1 MSSNSRLNNVATAT
15 IFVWIGFVCAISF
28 MEAWLKFQAPG
39 IDTRLGVGI
48 GKLVFAALNKVEI
61 TALLVIMICSIVY
74 KRHFNLIAIPLVLL
88 STILV
93 IQTFWLLPQLS
104 QHADQLINN
113 GTASK
118 SYHHILYV
126 LLEVLKII
134 ALLTLGIRLFKYRV
148 SNRMLTKNLSS

>member
-1 MSSNSRLNNVATAT
+1 MLKNSRYNSIATAT
-15 IFVWIGFVCAISF
+15 TFIWIGFVCAISF

-61 TALLVIMICSIVY
+61 TALLVIMICSINY
-74 KRHFNLIAIPLVLL
+74 RRYFNLSTIPLVVL
-88 STILV
+88 STILA

-104 QHADQLINN
+104 IHADLLIDN

-134 ALLTLGIRLFKYRV
+134 ALLTLGIGLFMYRV
-148 SNRMLTKNLSS
+148 SKPFLTKKI

>member
-48 GKLVFAALNKVEI
+48 GKLVFTALNKVEI
-61 TALLVIMICSIVY
+61 TALIVIMICSIVY
-74 KRHFNLIAIPLVLL
+74 KRHFNLSAIPLVLL
-88 STILV
+88 STILA

-104 QHADQLINN
+104 MHADQLINN
-113 GTASK
+113 ETASK

-126 LLEVLKII
+126 LLELLKII
-134 ALLTLGIRLFKYRV
+134 ALLTLGISLFKYRV
-148 SNRMLTKNLSS
+148 SKPFLTKKI

>member
-61 TALLVIMICSIVY
+61 TALLVIMICSINHR
-74 KRHFNLIAIPLVLL
+74 RHFNLSAIPLVLL
-88 STILV
+88 STILA

-104 QHADQLINN
+104 MHADQLINN
-113 GTASK
+113 ETASK

-126 LLEVLKII
+126 LLELLKII
-134 ALLTLGIRLFKYRV
+134 ALLTLGISLFKYRV
-148 SNRMLTKNLSS
+148 SKPFLTKKI